1 MILNTF
7 QKNIKF
13 TYDLE
18 INKKIS
24 FLDILIIRKNDT
36 LEAIYRKSSNNAVY
50 LYWDLCAP
58 KNWKRSTLRSILTR
72 TYKICST
79 QEPPD
84 EELKRIERELI
95 EING

>member
-1 MILNTF
+1 M
-7 QKNIKF
+7 
-13 TYDLE
+13 E

-24 FLDILIIRKNDT
+24 SLDILIIRKNDT

>member
-1 MILNTF
+1 M
-7 QKNIKF
+7 
-13 TYDLE
+13 E

-72 TYKICST
+72 TYKVCST

-84 EELKRIERELI
+84 EELKRIERELT